1 MDLGTTST
9 SAQADMSQQGCCI
22 SWVHSTTELPK
33 DRGNVSV
40 LLRSLVTR
48 NGLGTQEALATTQ
61 VTGQCRR
68 RGSVPLVFIKN
79 QI

>member
-9 SAQADMSQQGCCI
+9 SAHVDMSQQGCCI

-48 NGLGTQEALATTQ
+48 NGLGTQEALTYY
-61 VTGQCRR
+61 RL
-68 RGSVPLVFIKN
+68 RGWGNKN
-79 QI
+79 SPRT